1 MGAWVS
7 PIVETLA
14 AAFGGLL
21 AFVLAGAFAVKVLPF
36 PVGRALGAGGRN
48 PAAAIV
54 FWSLLVG
61 LGIIIAAAA
70 TPGG

>member
-21 AFVLAGAFAVKVLPF
+21 AFVLAAAFALKALPF
-36 PVGRALGAGGRN
+36 SVERAFGAGRN
-48 PAAAIV
+48 PAVAVVI
-54 FWSLLVG
+54 WSVLVG
-61 LGIIIAAAA
+61 LGIIVAAAA